1 MRNNNHIQDNGPFH
15 TFTLNTGAKIPSVG
29 LGTWQS
35 KPGEVRKAV
44 AYALKDGY
52 RHIDAALIY
61 GNENEVGQG
70 IKDSGVP
77 REDIFLTSKLWN
89 THQPNV
95 AEGLQKSL
103 DALGVDYLDL
113 YLIHWPVRLVPNE
126 TSDLLPVNPDG
137 TRSVD
142 RSWDQS
148 ETWRQMEE
156 VYKPG
161 KVKAIG
167 VANWSI
173 PYLEE
178 LRKTWK
184 VVPAVNQVELHPF
197 LPQHKLREYCEKL
210 GILLEAYSPLGST
223 GAPIMSDDEIQKIAD
238 KNGVSAATILISY
251 HVNKGVVV
259 LPKSVTEKRISSNKE
274 VIPLSEEDLA
284 ALDSLASRGKAK
296 RINTPL
302 WGFDLGFADWYGP
315 VKAE

>member
-1 MRNNNHIQDNGPFH
+1 MSLPTH
-15 TFTLNTGAKIPSVG
+15 FTLNTGAKIPAVG

-61 GNENEVGQG
+61 GNEVEVGQG
-70 IKDSGVP
+70 IVDSGVP

-89 THQPNV
+89 TDHPNV
-95 AEGLQKSL
+95 AEGLEKSL
-103 DALGVDYLDL
+103 KSLGVDYLDL

-126 TSDLLPVNPDG
+126 SHPLLPVNPDG

-142 RSWDQS
+142 RAWDMS

-156 VYKPG
+156 VYKTG

-173 PYLEE
+173 PYLEDLE
-178 LRKTWK
+178 KTWT
-184 VVPAVNQVELHPF
+184 VVPAVNQVELHPL
-197 LPQHKLREYCEKL
+197 LPQHELREWCHKR

-223 GAPIMSDDEIQKIAD
+223 GAPIASDEAIQTMATKY
-238 KNGVSAATILISY
+238 NVSPAAILISY
-251 HVNKGVVV
+251 HVNRGDVV
-259 LPKSVTEKRISSNKE
+259 LPKSVSEARITSNRKE
-274 VIPLSEEDLA
+274 LVALDKADLDVLNALA
-284 ALDSLASRGKAK
+284 AQGKAK

-315 VKAE
+315 VKST

>member
-1 MRNNNHIQDNGPFH
+1 MAPSTH
-15 TFTLNTGAKIPSVG
+15 FTLNTGAKIPAVG

-44 AYALKDGY
+44 AYALQDGY
-52 RHIDAALIY
+52 RHIDAAL
-61 GNENEVGQG
+61 
-70 IKDSGVP
+70 GVP
-77 REDIFLTSKLWN
+77 REEIFLTSKLWN

-156 VYKPG
+156 VYKSG

-197 LPQHKLREYCEKL
+197 LPQHELREYCEKL

-274 VIPLSEEDLA
+274 VISLSEEDLA
-284 ALDSLASRGKAK
+284 ALDSLASKGKAK

-315 VKAE
+315 VKSE

>member
-1 MRNNNHIQDNGPFH
+1 MAPPTH
-15 TFTLNTGAKIPSVG
+15 FTLNTGAKIPAVG

-35 KPGEVRKAV
+35 KPGEVRSAV

-52 RHIDAALIY
+52 RHIDAALVY
-61 GNENEVGQG
+61 ANETEVGQG

-77 REDIFLTSKLWN
+77 REEIFITSKVWN
-89 THQPNV
+89 SHQDNV
-95 AEGLQKSL
+95 KAGLEKTLKDL
-103 DALGVDYLDL
+103 DVDYLDL
-113 YLIHWPVRLVPNE
+113 YLVHWPVRLVPNE
-126 TSDLLPVNPDG
+126 TSEIFPVNPDG
-137 TRSVD
+137 TRAVD

-156 VYKPG
+156 IYKSG

-178 LRKTWK
+178 LRKKWTI
-184 VVPAVNQVELHPF
+184 VPAVNQVELHPF
-197 LPQHKLREYCEKL
+197 LPQHELRAYCDKL

-223 GAPIMSDDEIQKIAD
+223 GAPIMTDPDIQKIAE

-251 HVNKGVVV
+251 HVNKGAVV
-259 LPKSVTEKRISSNKE
+259 LPKSVTEKRISSNRE
-274 VIPLSEEDLA
+274 VIELSKEDLDVLDQLA
-284 ALDSLASRGKAK
+284 ANGKAK

-302 WGFDLGFADWYGP
+302 WGFDLGYDDWYEP
-315 VKAE
+315 VKKSS

>member
-1 MRNNNHIQDNGPFH
+1 MTVPTH
-15 TFTLNTGAKIPSVG
+15 FTLSTGAKIPAVG
-29 LGTWQS
+29 LGTWKS
-35 KPGEVRKAV
+35 EPGEVTKAV
-44 AYALKDGY
+44 AFALKDGY

-77 REDIFLTSKLWN
+77 REEIFVTSELWN

-95 AEGLQKSL
+95 KKGLQKTL
-103 DALGVDYLDL
+103 DALGTDYLDL

-126 TSDLLPVNPDG
+126 SHELLPVNPDG
-137 TRSVD
+137 SRSID

-156 VYKPG
+156 VCKSG

-173 PYLEE
+173 TYLEE
-178 LRKTWK
+178 LRKTWT

-197 LPQHKLREYCEKL
+197 LPQHELREYCEKL

-223 GAPIMSDDEIQKIAD
+223 GAPIMSDPEIQKVAE
-238 KNGVSAATILISY
+238 KYGVSAATILISY

-259 LPKSVTEKRISSNKE
+259 LPKSVSEKRISSNKE
-274 VIPLSEEDLA
+274 AVKLSKEDLA
-284 ALDSLASRGKAK
+284 LLDGLAANGKAQ
-296 RINTPL
+296 RINTPA

-315 VKAE
+315 VKS